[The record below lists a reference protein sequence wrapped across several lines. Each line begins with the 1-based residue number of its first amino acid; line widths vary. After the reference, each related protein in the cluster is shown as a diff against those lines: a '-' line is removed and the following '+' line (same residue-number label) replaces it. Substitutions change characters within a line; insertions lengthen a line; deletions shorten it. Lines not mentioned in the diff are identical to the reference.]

1 MIIEL
6 KRNGYH
12 LMIPKKPHDI
22 SQENFQLTK
31 WSLLMFVYLYIG
43 NTLIFNSVT
52 ERAMKNKTEAAVE
65 GRESLQTSRKKGKT
79 GQEEEC
85 NKVGFFYCCLAPI
98 LMTWLEA
105 SQCPFLSSWL
115 SLYPTLVFQMLGYT
129 PSLIESGPGTRQLGT
144 APVPQSPSIL
154 ISHSTGILGNLA
166 NSTPHT

>member
-85 NKVGFFYCCLAPI
+85 NKVGFFLMLSCPHFDDLARSQSVP
-98 LMTWLEA
+98 LLEQLTESIPHIGLSNA
-105 SQCPFLSSWL
+105 GLYTFL
-115 SLYPTLVFQMLGYT
+115 
-129 PSLIESGPGTRQLGT
+129 
-144 APVPQSPSIL
+144 
-154 ISHSTGILGNLA
+154 N
-166 NSTPHT
+166 